1 MVALADRRFPAIGD
15 DHFRQVD
22 PALRMNVI
30 DPGIRTYPGSEVIVA
45 RFGVKCI
52 LLVGGRVVLVGGRV
66 VAPGRIAVTQRAKSM
81 SCRRT

>member
-1 MVALADRRFPAIGD
+1 MALADCRFPAIGD

-52 LLVGGRVVLVGGRV
+52 LLVGGRVV
-66 VAPGRIAVTQRAKSM
+66 ASGRIAVTQRAKSM